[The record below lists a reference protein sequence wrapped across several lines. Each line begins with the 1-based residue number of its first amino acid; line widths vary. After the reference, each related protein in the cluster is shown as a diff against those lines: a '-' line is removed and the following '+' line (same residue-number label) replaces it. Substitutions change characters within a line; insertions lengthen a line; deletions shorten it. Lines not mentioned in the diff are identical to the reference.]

1 MRRLFIIFCLLS
13 ILLFSWAQKVCV
25 SASKKLPVPIKV
37 YTDEYG
43 HSITGEVFQERLNTN
58 SYDIQ
63 LDSAN
68 GILSLVEHYRPV
80 KEYLNTSL
88 PNFSFTD
95 VDGIKWN
102 NKKVEGKLVIFH
114 FWSTSC
120 VPCVKEI
127 PFLNSIKA
135 ANPDI
140 LFFALSTESS
150 EVLSKFLLKNRSEL
164 AIIPNQQPLS
174 TKLKINILPTT
185 LIVDSKGLIKEV
197 MFGSYS
203 DSLYLQSKIN
213 KCRTQ

>member
-1 MRRLFIIFCLLS
+1 MRRLFVILCLLP
-13 ILLFSWAQKVCV
+13 ILSFSWAQKVCV

-37 YTDEYG
+37 YNDEYG
-43 HSITGEVFQERLNTN
+43 HSITAEVFQERLNTN

-68 GILSLVEHYRPV
+68 GLLSLVEHDRPV
-80 KEYLNTSL
+80 KQFLNTPL
-88 PNFSFTD
+88 QKFSFTD
-95 VDGIKWN
+95 IDDIKWN
-102 NKKVEGKLVIFH
+102 NKKVEGKIVIFH

-127 PFLNSIKA
+127 PFLNSLKA
-135 ANPDI
+135 KNPDI
-140 LFFALSTESS
+140 IFFALSTESS
-150 EVLSKFLLKNRSEL
+150 EVLSKFLKKNKSEL
-164 AIIPNQQPLS
+164 TIIPNQQQLS